1 MNEAKNQNHNKIKHM
16 TLGGN
21 GEGIP
26 KTKERR
32 KYRVKL
38 ETLGGN
44 TVADTARL

>member
-1 MNEAKNQNHNKIKHM
+1 MNKAKNPKHNKTKHM

-21 GEGIP
+21 GGGIP
-26 KTKERR
+26 KTKQSR